1 MKNSLSK
8 FSLGTV
14 KLGIDDYGFS
24 SKNSKNID
32 KQIFLKKVYDLVIIH
47 FDTSPR
53 YNNSESVLGQF
64 IKNNDLR
71 VKVSSKIDKLTPNS
85 LNSRVEIQNSVQTSL
100 KNLNVKKLNICY
112 LHQNNLNI
120 ISDPII
126 QETLLSL
133 KENEIIEHIGASI
146 YTEQELDYAIHCG
159 VYDYIQIPVNI
170 FDISLYD
177 NYVKKN
183 TNNIKF
189 IARSLFLQGL
199 LVNGEKSEFK
209 FINDLNLYKQEI
221 NSLISKTD
229 YSFLETSLMFIYA
242 LNNIHQYIIGTTSIE
257 NLNNNLKI
265 YQNPI
270 EDDLFNLIYEIAKI
284 SKTWSNPKFW

>member
-1 MKNSLSK
+1 MKNSLLK

-14 KLGIDDYGFS
+14 KLGINDYGFS
-24 SKNSKNID
+24 SKISKNID
-32 KQIFLKKVYDLVIIH
+32 KQIFLKKAYDLGIIH

-71 VKVSSKIDKLTPNS
+71 VKVSSKIDNLTPNN
-85 LNSRVEIQNSVQTSL
+85 LNSKIEIQNSVQNSL
-100 KNLNVKKLNICY
+100 KNLNINKLNICY

-120 ISDPII
+120 ISDPYI
-126 QETLLSL
+126 QETLLYL
-133 KENEIIEHIGASI
+133 KDRQIIDHIGASI

-159 VYDYIQIPVNI
+159 VYDHIQIPVNI
-170 FDISLYD
+170 FDISLYN

-189 IARSLFLQGL
+189 IARSLLLQGL
-199 LVNGEKSEFK
+199 LVNAEKSDFK
-209 FINDLNLYKQEI
+209 FINELNFYKQEI
-221 NSLISKTD
+221 NSLITKGNS
-229 YSFLETSLMFIYA
+229 SFLEISLMFVYA

-270 EDDLFNLIYEIAKI
+270 NDDLFNSIYQIAKVPKI
-284 SKTWSNPKFW
+284 WSNPKSW

>member
-32 KQIFLKKVYDLVIIH
+32 KQIFLKKVYDLGIIH

-71 VKVSSKIDKLTPNS
+71 VKVSSKIDKLSPNS
-85 LNSRVEIQNSVQTSL
+85 LNSRFEIQNSVQTSL

-126 QETLLSL
+126 QETLLCL

-199 LVNGEKSEFK
+199 LVNAEKSEFK

-284 SKTWSNPKFW
+284 PKTWSNPKFW